1 LRLVPPR
8 LVAPR
13 KARRPRAYGDVLF
26 ATTLSALLGFGIVGV
41 LLFNTAMQTQ
51 ADRIAIMRHRLGA
64 LALQLQ
70 TAQTALERQ
79 ESPSE
84 LAARAAALQMRPAT
98 TMPLLRT
105 SARTPQR
112 LPAPPVAAKA
122 GLSARGRAARTVRG
136 G

>member
-1 LRLVPPR
+1 M
-8 LVAPR
+8 
-13 KARRPRAYGDVLF
+13 LF
-26 ATTLSALLGFGIVGV
+26 AATLSGLLAFGILGV

-51 ADRIAIMRHRLGA
+51 ADRIALMRQRLATLG
-64 LALQLQ
+64 LQLQ
-70 TAQTALERQ
+70 VAQTALDRQ

-84 LAARAAALQMRPAT
+84 LAARAAALQMHPAA

-112 LPAPPVAAKA
+112 LPAPARV
-122 GLSARGRAARTVRG
+122 SARAQATKTVRG